1 MRLLGWLDFAAMALL
16 AGAALLLVTVALG
29 DGWDRG
35 MGSVQLPDSLSTGAI
50 AMLAA
55 SVFALVAVLI
65 RKQLAR

>member
-1 MRLLGWLDFAAMALL
+1 MRVLGWLAFVAMALL
-16 AGAALLLVTVALG
+16 AGAALLLAAVALG

-35 MGSVQLPDSLSTGAI
+35 SGAAQLPDSLSTGAI